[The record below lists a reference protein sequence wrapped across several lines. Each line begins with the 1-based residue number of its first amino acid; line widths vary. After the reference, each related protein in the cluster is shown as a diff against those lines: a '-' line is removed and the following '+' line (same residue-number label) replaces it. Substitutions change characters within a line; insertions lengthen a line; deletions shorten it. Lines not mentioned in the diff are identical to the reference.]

1 MKKPQKEIL
10 LGFIMLLLGV
20 FSWYFLKYV
29 FYIGNLSITCWVF
42 GVVLFIFW
50 GVSMCL
56 AMLLIDN
63 RKILYGSFILIL
75 ISFAMFFNNE
85 PFYYLIGLLILF
97 LAFWIDTWKIRREEH
112 VQINLNFWRIW
123 KRGLPILITALV
135 LVISLV
141 YYFSPGLEVLAQ
153 KDIRIP
159 RNIFDGVIGG
169 LAPLIEKKLPENMK
183 SLDVEVDRILTPEEI
198 EELEIKYDI
207 ILSNNTTTK
216 DLLYELVNYQINGA
230 RGPYKKFIPIG
241 FAIAL
246 FLALRIVSVF
256 YISLVIILSWAFLRI
271 LILLNFVKIE
281 IETKEIETVKL

>member
-1 MKKPQKEIL
+1 
-10 LGFIMLLLGV
+10 
-20 FSWYFLKYV
+20 
-29 FYIGNLSITCWVF
+29 
-42 GVVLFIFW
+42 
-50 GVSMCL
+50 
-56 AMLLIDN
+56 
-63 RKILYGSFILIL
+63 
-75 ISFAMFFNNE
+75 
-85 PFYYLIGLLILF
+85 
-97 LAFWIDTWKIRREEH
+97 
-112 VQINLNFWRIW
+112 
-123 KRGLPILITALV
+123 LPILVTALI

-183 SLDVEVDRILTPEEI
+183 SLDVEADRILTPGEI

-230 RGPYKKFIPIG
+230 RGPYKNFIPIG

-256 YISLVIILSWAFLRI
+256 YISLVIVLSWAFLRI
-271 LILLNFVKIE
+271 LILLNFAKIE